1 MRLTLSYFLLAMMLY
16 ARYVVSH
23 AKATPLSPPQS
34 TERVKFV
41 RELGH
46 EFPLK
51 NNHAQKKDAM
61 MSGFQLH
68 SIFAQHV
75 SHSGDLTMVHRVV
88 PDEKEEEDVSGEKIR
103 RKKRRSIL
111 YDRDGSTEKPSGI
124 ATESNARAG
133 FQSSDDF
140 SDTLNELTTVN
151 VNDPISG
158 AKVRGVL
165 KLNWISED
173 LYGNMT
179 WIEESKRKPY
189 RETGEQMYDNRD
201 VQDVGGALSDEAV
214 TRQIV
219 AYIRTQVDTIGTVGD
234 YSAPGGSANG
244 GTTRG
249 AAGVGVAAMMFKKS
263 GTNEKVLVFRG
274 SRTEGDFQNAAAL
287 IMGNILYDQDGAGM
301 QEILE
306 SNWEKVGLAR
316 LDAFDTRAKTE
327 SLQYKIV
334 LGAGF
339 LLSGMEMIGEDF
351 EGTLASAVNDK
362 SIGPTSNGKVGSLS
376 KGKAEDLGLSLIHI

>member
-16 ARYVVSH
+16 AHYVVSH

-46 EFPLK
+46 EFPLN

-88 PDEKEEEDVSGEKIR
+88 PDEKEEEEDVSGEKIR

-124 ATESNARAG
+124 PTESNARAG

-234 YSAPGGSANG
+234 YSAPV
-244 GTTRG
+244 GT
-249 AAGVGVAAMMFKKS
+249 
-263 GTNEKVLVFRG
+263 
-274 SRTEGDFQNAAAL
+274 RTVKR
-287 IMGNILYDQDGAGM
+287 
-301 QEILE
+301 LE
-306 SNWEKVGLAR
+306 APQ
-316 LDAFDTRAKTE
+316 A
-327 SLQYKIV
+327 
-334 LGAGF
+334 
-339 LLSGMEMIGEDF
+339 
-351 EGTLASAVNDK
+351 
-362 SIGPTSNGKVGSLS
+362 
-376 KGKAEDLGLSLIHI
+376 

>member
-88 PDEKEEEDVSGEKIR
+88 PDEKRRRRCFGRKNTQKEKEV
-103 RKKRRSIL
+103 
-111 YDRDGSTEKPSGI
+111 DFGTTEMGSTEKPSGI

-151 VNDPISG
+151 VNDPHI
-158 AKVRGVL
+158 
-165 KLNWISED
+165 W
-173 LYGNMT
+173 
-179 WIEESKRKPY
+179 
-189 RETGEQMYDNRD
+189 
-201 VQDVGGALSDEAV
+201 
-214 TRQIV
+214 RQ
-219 AYIRTQVDTIGTVGD
+219 R
-234 YSAPGGSANG
+234 
-244 GTTRG
+244 
-249 AAGVGVAAMMFKKS
+249 
-263 GTNEKVLVFRG
+263 
-274 SRTEGDFQNAAAL
+274 
-287 IMGNILYDQDGAGM
+287 
-301 QEILE
+301 
-306 SNWEKVGLAR
+306 
-316 LDAFDTRAKTE
+316 
-327 SLQYKIV
+327 
-334 LGAGF
+334 
-339 LLSGMEMIGEDF
+339 
-351 EGTLASAVNDK
+351 
-362 SIGPTSNGKVGSLS
+362 
-376 KGKAEDLGLSLIHI
+376 